1 MIHLLAVSAFT
12 LIGAR
17 QQNVPAR
24 AAILHEQLACAPATL
39 PTPPLAGIRIVGGYE
54 PGRMMFGPGDP
65 IVIDAGTSRGVMPGQ
80 VFFVKRAVPDRFT
93 PAAVDFQPNP
103 VHTAGWVTVMA
114 VREHTAI
121 ARVTHAC
128 DGMLLGDYLEP
139 YVDPPDP
146 PTAVQ
151 GEPDYEHPGRIVM
164 ADERRQMGSEGSLM
178 LINRGT
184 DHDVRAGQT
193 VTVFRQTLEGV
204 GPMFVVGS
212 ATVLNV
218 RPQTSLVR
226 IENTH
231 DAVYLGDLVAINR
244 ITR

>member
-1 MIHLLAVSAFT
+1 
-12 LIGAR
+12 
-17 QQNVPAR
+17 
-24 AAILHEQLACAPATL
+24 
-39 PTPPLAGIRIVGGYE
+39 
-54 PGRMMFGPGDP
+54 
-65 IVIDAGTSRGVMPGQ
+65 
-80 VFFVKRAVPDRFT
+80 
-93 PAAVDFQPNP
+93 
-103 VHTAGWVTVMA
+103 
-114 VREHTAI
+114 
-121 ARVTHAC
+121 
-128 DGMLLGDYLEP
+128 
-139 YVDPPDP
+139 
-146 PTAVQ
+146 
-151 GEPDYEHPGRIVM
+151 
-164 ADERRQMGSEGSLM
+164 MGSEGSLM